1 MNKKHLKSIGLL
13 FIVIM
18 VLSACATSNIDN
30 NYNADITIT
39 NVANEDDVSAFS
51 IAVDGDSVVTFT
63 SDNYDTADN
72 ELNEVI
78 PNLTDESEL
87 TLVLD
92 NTEVSDG
99 IYEIIGDTVKTVDKE
114 SPSATF
120 EVSYIADTAYFD
132 VEITSVPNKVVGK
145 EQPVSVDYTVEN
157 TGDIEGTENIVFNV
171 NGSKKGGVTDL
182 NLTSGE
188 TNSGTFTYTT
198 VTNDV
203 DTGQITVEIAS
214 DDDTDSATVIVNRP
228 DFAGGSGT
236 VSDPYQ
242 IENWYH
248 LDKVREYGVEGGSNY
263 SKGTYFVLNK
273 NLVHFTNGYNELA
286 SIEAN
291 DGLGWDPLGDIDNI
305 FTGHFDGQGYR
316 VSNLW
321 IVRETESHVGFIS
334 TTDPIATIS
343 NLGLFDVNI
352 LGSQIV
358 GGLVGWNKG
367 TISRSYTTG
376 DVKGSTIIG
385 GLVGTNSGTID
396 QSYSSAYI
404 EGNQYNVGGLVGI
417 NNGNISNS
425 YATGTVSGLYHIGGL
440 VGLNYAAVEHTYA
453 VGEVTA
459 DPSETRVGGLIG
471 GVGTSPTIT
480 SSYYDEDTTGQ
491 NDTGKGIPKTTAEL
505 KLKKYLSGLDFSDI
519 WDIEEYTT
527 YPFLRNNEEI
537 PHPQ

>member
-1 MNKKHLKSIGLL
+1 MNKKYLKSIGLL